1 MSQFESNNS
10 LIDINTITTAWQAFS
25 NMMKLSKTQQ
35 QVLLETAHISSAPK
49 VLEIGLTTKCNY
61 NCPYCFN
68 HADNT
73 YNYLPNKELAPDK
86 ILKLLDDY
94 NTLNTVAFGTS
105 GEPFLYKHLFT
116 ILDGLKDKKAKFA
129 FSTNGGLID
138 ETLVNKLQQYDIEGF
153 TISCDASDDDT
164 YRRFTN
170 YGNLNQFKKSDK
182 IVITC
187 FSR

>member
-170 YGNLNQFKKSDK
+170 YGNLNQFKKK
-182 IVITC
+182 
-187 FSR
+187 R